1 MICEQQYNEIKKL
14 LNSNLTFTNC
24 EVKEI
29 QDSAIALCNDYLKD
43 NILSISNSNFDK
55 EITEYIYNNIN
66 ETITSALSFQN
77 KYKFKNKLKKIIK
90 KVKNITY
97 SKIIPIR
104 SYKDT
109 YIRNVKQNIKNLE
122 TKIQYLRDI
131 PQPQQRT
138 EEWYQFRHN
147 LLTAS
152 SIWKVLN
159 TQANYN
165 NLIYEKCRPF
175 QLFGSP
181 PLESPLH
188 WGQKYEPVSIELY
201 ECIYNTKIEDF
212 GCIKH
217 PKYPFIGASPD
228 GINIDKDNP
237 RYARML
243 EIKNVVSREITG
255 IPKPEYWIQMQ
266 VQMETCDLNE
276 CDFLET
282 KFVEYE
288 NYQDFIDDGSFTY
301 NEDNKLKGIMLL
313 FNDNG
318 KTFYEYAPLYISEQD
333 YLIWE
338 NKMFEKNKEYEWI
351 RTIYWKLEKISNVL
365 VLRNKLW
372 FNAALP
378 KFKEI
383 WDTIE
388 KERISGYDH
397 RAPKKR
403 SIAQNMPNKCLINI
417 QKLS

>member
-1 MICEQQYNEIKKL
+1 MNCEEQYNEIKNL
-14 LNSNLTFTNC
+14 LNSNLTFTSC

-29 QDSAIALCNDYLKD
+29 QESAISLCNDYLKN

-55 EITEYIYNNIN
+55 EITDYIYNNIN
-66 ETITSALSFQN
+66 ETITTALSKQN

-97 SKIIPIR
+97 TKFIPVR
-104 SYKDT
+104 SYKET
-109 YIRNVKQNIKNLE
+109 FIRNVKQNIKNLE
-122 TKIQYLRDI
+122 KKVQYIRDI

-138 EEWYQFRHN
+138 LEWYQFRHN

-159 TQANYN
+159 TQANIN
-165 NLIYEKCRPF
+165 NLIYEKCKPF
-175 QLFGSP
+175 QLFASP

-217 PKYPFIGASPD
+217 PQYPFIGASPD
-228 GINIDKDNP
+228 GINVDKDNP
-237 RYARML
+237 RFARML

-288 NYQDFIDDGSFTY
+288 NYEDFINDGTFTY

-313 FNDNG
+313 FNNNG
-318 KTFYEYAPLYISEQD
+318 NTFYEYAPLYISLEH
-333 YLIWE
+333 YLDWE
-338 NKMFEKNKEYEWI
+338 NKMFEKNKESEWI
-351 RTIYWKLEKISNVL
+351 RTIYWKLEKFSNIL

-383 WDTIE
+383 WETIE
-388 KERISGYDH
+388 KERLSGYEH

-403 SIAQNMPNKCLINI
+403 SFTENMPNKCLINI
-417 QKLS
+417 EKLS